1 MQSTLG
7 NLLGAAQAE
16 ADHSMLSRAFIE
28 TAEYQTL
35 LHTTDFNY
43 VVGRRGTGKS
53 AIFQRLLN
61 DFNANTGVILLIE
74 APQDYEMLEF
84 QEILRRVSTEYR
96 ILRPIT
102 RLLWT
107 VNIIIQAT
115 RKIISHYM
123 FSKSRHALFL
133 TQYLKK
139 HPSVSVETGC
149 AFCALLLRQVSKE
162 GLTPEQ
168 FPRAIIERYDVSAA
182 MDALR
187 GTLEDTGQ
195 RIVSLSDRLDEAW
208 LPESTPTAILG
219 GLARAVAEFREK
231 QFPFYQVVFIR
242 DNMFRSLAQLD
253 DDFTRHIEG
262 HTLRLQW
269 DEFSL
274 FHLITARLRVALD
287 LDSIENEV
295 RVWNRFAH
303 RDLHERQGFAT
314 CLRYTLYRPRDILVL
329 LNEAYL
335 TARRVNREAII
346 DEDVVKSA
354 TAISQHRLEDL
365 CKEYDKVLPGLR
377 LFVSAF
383 RGQPASRP
391 MGLVVDSLEKM
402 ADQNDYSESASRD
415 LMLFKDGGEM
425 FSALYS
431 VGFVGLKDAISGNYT
446 FCHDGTMRALVSVE
460 AFRETLV
467 HPCYWKALDISIKDE
482 PLDVVIQIN
491 DDYGVIP
498 SEEIVELRLKRLGRL
513 PEDLA
518 NIPTG
523 KAGSRDFE
531 TWVVRVIRVLFSGAL
546 SNIEMKPNPNNALN
560 QRDVVGTNTE
570 KTDFWR
576 RILSDY
582 QSRQIIVECK
592 NYEELTPE
600 DFRQVLDYSSGD
612 YGRFSIVVRR
622 GRNEALTE
630 NEKDRTR
637 AMFYEHKRLIMIV
650 PTALLVLCM
659 KKLRT
664 PKKYDYAEFTMSRQ
678 LDLISRSILSLIHA
692 SGYKLKRRK

>member
-1 MQSTLG
+1 MQSTVG

-16 ADHSMLSRAFIE
+16 ADYLMLSRAFIE

-53 AIFQRLLN
+53 AIFQRLVN
-61 DFNANTGVILLIE
+61 DFQTNSGVILLIE
-74 APQDYEMLEF
+74 TPQEYEMLEF
-84 QEILRRVSTEYR
+84 QETLKRVSTEYR
-96 ILRPIT
+96 VLRPIT

-107 VNIIIQAT
+107 VNIILQAT
-115 RKIISHYM
+115 RKIISHYK
-123 FSKSRHALFL
+123 FSKSEHALFL
-133 TQYLKK
+133 TQYLKR
-139 HPSVSVETGC
+139 HSSVPTGSGC
-149 AFCALLLRQVSKE
+149 AFCALLLRQIIKE

-168 FPRAIIERYDVSAA
+168 FPRIIIERYEINVA

-187 GTLEDTGQ
+187 GALKDTGQ

-208 LPESTPTAILG
+208 LPESAPTAILG
-219 GLARAVAEFREK
+219 GLAKSVAEFREK
-231 QFPFYQVVFIR
+231 QFPFYQVLFIR

-269 DEFSL
+269 EELSL
-274 FHLITARLRVALD
+274 FHLITARLRVALR

-295 RVWNRFAH
+295 KVWNRFAH
-303 RDLHERQGFAT
+303 RDIQERQGFAA

-329 LNEAYL
+329 LNEAFL
-335 TARRVNREAII
+335 TARRDNREGII
-346 DEDVVKSA
+346 EDDVIKSA
-354 TAISQHRLEDL
+354 TAISHHRLEDL

-383 RGQPASRP
+383 RGQPASRA
-391 MGLVVDSLEKM
+391 MSHVVDSLEKM
-402 ADQNDYSESASRD
+402 AEQNDYSESASRD
-415 LMLFKDGGEM
+415 LVLFRGGGEM
-425 FSALYS
+425 FSVLYS
-431 VGFVGLKDAISGNYT
+431 VGFVGLKDPVSGNYT

-460 AFRETLV
+460 ASRETLV

-482 PLDVVIQIN
+482 PLDVMIQIN

-498 SEEIVELRLKRLGRL
+498 SDEIIELRLKRLGKL
-513 PEDLA
+513 PEDLT

-523 KAGSRDFE
+523 RAGSRDFE
-531 TWVVRVIRVLFSGAL
+531 TWAFRVVRILFSGAL
-546 SNIEMKPNPNNALN
+546 SNIELKPNPSKALN
-560 QRDVVGTNTE
+560 QRDIVGTNNE

-576 RILSDY
+576 RIFGDY
-582 QSRQIIVECK
+582 QSRQIIFECK
-592 NYEELTPE
+592 NYEEVTPE

-612 YGRFSIVVRR
+612 YGRFGIIVRR

-630 NEKDRTR
+630 TEKERTK
-637 AMFYEHKRLIMIV
+637 AMFLEHKRLIMIV

-664 PKKYDYAEFTMSRQ
+664 PKKYDYAEFTMSRH
-678 LDLISRSILSLIHA
+678 LDMIVRSVLSITHPSRYL
-692 SGYKLKRRK
+692 LKRKK